1 LVKGMERE
9 STSRGG
15 RHEGHHHQTGYAV
28 SVVLDRGKVNGQRRR
43 EWHSGYTSKKAAERA
58 LAALLKELDD
68 RQHVEPD
75 KITVG
80 AYLEDR
86 WLPWLKVQAKKPRT
100 YGYHRN
106 NVRGHLLP
114 GIGSIRLQELDAA
127 HLDRL
132 YADLLDQGLAKIT
145 VFHVHQTIRKALGQ
159 ARKWKLVPVNVAGDA
174 SPPQPRPWPMTIWS
188 APELR
193 AFLEGVRSDRPFALW
208 LLASSTGMRRGEL
221 LNLRWQD
228 VDLAAGRLGVAD
240 AMTLVM
246 TIVAPWGV
254 WQCSDQRVA
263 WAVPNR
269 RTGQLDIKRVD
280 DSSVKHIQFQCRDG
294 TALLAYSGLAKV
306 GTDDITDWLRRQLR
320 GQSRTVDET
329 LIRIR
334 EAADTNQARQASRR
348 GRPGARLPGRRLPP
362 RSPLGGRHRQ
372 HSRHGFAGARPLRD
386 QRAAARADA
395 DRAGRRTGPGGHLR
409 SGLGAAQADRAPVAR
424 QAGGLLADLG
434 ERPPSRQA
442 VRPSGER
449 DDQRSVHSPG
459 PGKVR
464 ECLYRHH
471 PHVLDSTDG
480 KTDGQPSV
488 R

>member
-1 LVKGMERE
+1 MERE

-240 AMTLVM
+240 A
-246 TIVAPWGV
+246 
-254 WQCSDQRVA
+254 
-263 WAVPNR
+263 
-269 RTGQLDIKRVD
+269 K
-280 DSSVKHIQFQCRDG
+280 
-294 TALLAYSGLAKV
+294 
-306 GTDDITDWLRRQLR
+306 TD
-320 GQSRTVDET
+320 
-329 LIRIR
+329 
-334 EAADTNQARQASRR
+334 
-348 GRPGARLPGRRLPP
+348 
-362 RSPLGGRHRQ
+362 
-372 HSRHGFAGARPLRD
+372 
-386 QRAAARADA
+386 
-395 DRAGRRTGPGGHLR
+395 AGRRSIALDLGTVGALNAWRTQQLQERLAWGDACQDTGLALTREDGTRLQESYVDHYFQRLISRAACPR
-409 SGLGAAQADRAPVAR
+409 SGSTISGTATRRSGSWPAS
-424 QAGGLLADLG
+424 
-434 ERPPSRQA
+434 RPRSC
-442 VRPSGER
+442 PSGWGTA
-449 DDQRSVHSPG
+449 RSA
-459 PGKVR
+459 
-464 ECLYRHH
+464 
-471 PHVLDSTDG
+471 
-480 KTDGQPSV
+480 
-488 R
+488 